1 MNVDNII
8 KGILGV
14 VIGFCMMMASI
25 SGEAAAFRNGFE
37 IGLIILVFSLI
48 YIIIGIV
55 APSKKDVEDL
65 AAQANV
71 QKSASTSEKSALFT
85 ICSNCKAH
93 IPVESK
99 FCPECGEELKT
110 EIVCSNC
117 KAHIPVESKFCP
129 KCGEELKTSIDDTN
143 GLTFSSST
151 KEENKNKSRQI
162 ENSKENLHTNEE
174 DDCFGT
180 YKEGH
185 EECSQCDEANE
196 CKMVTSNLKEDLT
209 S

>member
-71 QKSASTSEKSALFT
+71 QKSASTSEEFALFM
-85 ICSNCKAH
+85 
-93 IPVESK
+93 
-99 FCPECGEELKT
+99 
-110 EIVCSNC
+110 VCSNC

-196 CKMVTSNLKEDLT
+196 CKMVTSNLKEDLA